1 MAQQAIMVAIIRLI
15 VIMGVTTTLIIVV
28 THLII
33 AAMGL
38 STFTV
43 IVLGITTNGEEVIT
57 GVVMDGAADSII
69 GVEVMVGVDG
79 VSIIQGWSVARW
91 IPAPERGNYA
101 MINRIP
107 TATPIESAD
116 ARKPFNRDK

>member
-1 MAQQAIMVAIIRLI
+1 MVQQAITVAIIRLI
-15 VIMGVTTTLIIVV
+15 VIMVAVITLIIVV

-33 AAMGL
+33 EAMGL

-43 IVLGITTNGEEVIT
+43 IVLGITTDGEEVIT

-79 VSIIQGWSVARW
+79 VSIIQGWSVVRW
-91 IPAPERGNYA
+91 IPAPERGSYA
-101 MINRIP
+101 MINRIT
-107 TATPIESAD
+107 TATPIEWAD